1 MENKVKSISEFL
13 TEEDVLTLTEEA
25 FTSHKV
31 IKFEFKKV
39 KPLLTI
45 AASLILM
52 VGVLNIDSISAKTGE
67 FFSYVFGVGVSKS
80 SDLNDYYVLEESVQ
94 LNDKVQ
100 IEGAYRKGNQLT
112 MILRGPLLGR
122 DVKLRIGN
130 KLYEPSIGES
140 VATNSTTSSTEA
152 PSEQIEQTEITFN
165 NIKASNDLTLVLGEQ
180 EVTFSLKQSA
190 VIESDAFIQVPV
202 GDSVLQLLPL
212 STDNTKFVIA
222 YETPSFGK
230 VSWAPKTLGLFSDH
244 TGEQSYSTTNVMSPY
259 EILVAQQLPGT
270 IERFDGTG
278 ISLTK
283 YFNGLFNTPEIKL
296 PNPASGETLIVDQ
309 EFDIDGVTVTVHS
322 ISREGEEVTIL
333 FNRET
338 SYKPLNLLWLESKDH
353 PGSGGGGGGGD
364 AQTVDM
370 ILSRVPSNSK
380 MLTFEVE
387 ELRVIIEEPFEIIFK

>member
-1 MENKVKSISEFL
+1 MEKKIKSISEFL
-13 TEEDVLTLTEEA
+13 TEDEVLALTEEA
-25 FTSHKV
+25 FTSHNV
-31 IKFEFKKV
+31 IKFEFNKAR
-39 KPLLTI
+39 PLLTI
-45 AASLILM
+45 VASLILV
-52 VGVLNIDSISAKTGE
+52 VGILNVDSISAKTGE

-80 SDLNDYYVLEESVQ
+80 SDLNDYYVLEKSVQ
-94 LNDKVQ
+94 LNDRVQ

-130 KLYEPSIGES
+130 KLYEPSVGES
-140 VATNSTTSSTEA
+140 VATNSMTSSTE
-152 PSEQIEQTEITFN
+152 PLSEQIEQTEVTFN
-165 NIKASNDLTLVLGEQ
+165 NIKASNDLTLVLGEH
-180 EVTFSLKQSA
+180 EIPFSLKQPA

-222 YETPSFGK
+222 YDTPSFGK
-230 VSWAPKTLGLFSDH
+230 VSWAPKTLGLFSDS
-244 TGEQSYSTTNVMSPY
+244 TGEQSYSTINAMNPY
-259 EILVAQQLPGT
+259 EILAAQQLPGT

-283 YFNGLFNTPEIKL
+283 EFNGLFNTPEIKL
-296 PNPASGETLIVDQ
+296 PNPTSGETLIVDQ

-322 ISREGEEVTIL
+322 ISREGEEVTVL

-338 SYKPLNLLWLESKDH
+338 SYKPLDLIWLESKDY
-353 PGSGGGGGGGD
+353 PDGGGGGGGGD
-364 AQTVDM
+364 AQTVNM
-370 ILSRVPSNSK
+370 ILSRVPSESK

-387 ELRVIIEEPFEIIFK
+387 TLRVIIEEPFEIIFK